1 MAIIPLGVNAAF
13 ALSGVRLDPY
23 LGYNFLVEVDG
34 LLVGGFRE
42 VRGLEASVEI
52 KEYAE
57 GGENGYLHKLPG
69 ETRYPNLTLSRG
81 LTDLDTLWV
90 WFNDV
95 ASGIIVRR
103 NLSILLLDQQ
113 RIPAMWWDVRD
124 ALPVK
129 WSGPQ
134 LNAAGGSEVATE
146 SIELVHRGITKP
158 TASRVLSAARA
169 AAAQLRK

>member
-1 MAIIPLGVNAAF
+1 MIPLGVNAAF

-42 VRGLEASVEI
+42 VRGLEASVEV

-57 GGENGYLHKLPG
+57 GGENGYVHKLPG
-69 ETRYPNLTLSRG
+69 ETRYPNLVLSRG

-95 ASGIIVRR
+95 STGIITRR
-103 NLSILLLDQQ
+103 NISILLLDQE

-124 ALPVK
+124 ALPVR

-134 LNAAGGSEVATE
+134 MNAAGGSEVATE

-158 TASRVLSAARA
+158 TASRILSAARA
-169 AAAQLRK
+169 AAAQIRK